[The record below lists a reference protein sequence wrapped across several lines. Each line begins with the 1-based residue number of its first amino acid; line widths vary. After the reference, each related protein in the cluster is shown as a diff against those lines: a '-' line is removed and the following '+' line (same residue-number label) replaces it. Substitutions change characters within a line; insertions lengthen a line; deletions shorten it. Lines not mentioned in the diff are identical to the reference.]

1 MAKTFYTF
9 GYEGLSIDSFIA
21 RVKAAGVETVYD
33 VRELPLSR
41 KKGFSK
47 TAFGIALRHA
57 GIEYVH
63 LPVFGCPRPIR
74 DRYRADG
81 DWRRYEN
88 AFSAYLS
95 KHATAIKNLALA
107 ARETTACLVCF
118 EADFNFCHRSIVANA
133 VVRAGGPCVVHLTAK
148 TAPVDRAVRFAA

>member
-1 MAKTFYTF
+1 MAKTLYTF

-21 RVKAAGVETVYD
+21 RLKAAGVETVYD

-47 TAFGIALRHA
+47 TAFGIALRDV
-57 GIEYVH
+57 GFEYIH

-74 DRYRADG
+74 DQYRADG
-81 DWRRYEN
+81 NWDRYEK
-88 AFSAYLS
+88 AFSSYLS
-95 KHATAIKNLALA
+95 KRSDEVKNLARA
-107 ARETTACLVCF
+107 TRATIACLVCF

-133 VVRAGGPCVVHLTAK
+133 VVSAGGPRVVHLTAK
-148 TAPVDRAVRFAA
+148 AEPADRTVRLAA